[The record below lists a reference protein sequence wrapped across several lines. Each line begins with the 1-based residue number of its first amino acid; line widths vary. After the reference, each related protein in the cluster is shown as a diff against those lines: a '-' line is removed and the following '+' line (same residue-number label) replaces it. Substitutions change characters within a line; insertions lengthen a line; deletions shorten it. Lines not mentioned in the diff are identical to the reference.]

1 MPEVFAFGALI
12 ALEGG
17 LGHEGDRS
25 KKGSSLRER
34 CKKWRPG
41 RSEQSKIGGA
51 LGEGIAWDKP
61 VLLRTWSGKAA
72 RLRADGRVFVKTF
85 AAIAMYDSCGALDGL
100 HLADTAT
107 RRPNALKSKGR

>member
-25 KKGSSLRER
+25 KKGSSLREC

-41 RSEQSKIGGA
+41 RREQSKIGGD
-51 LGEGIAWDKP
+51 LSEGIA
-61 VLLRTWSGKAA
+61 
-72 RLRADGRVFVKTF
+72 
-85 AAIAMYDSCGALDGL
+85 
-100 HLADTAT
+100 
-107 RRPNALKSKGR
+107 